1 MKQLLILFSL
11 FLFSCQSF
19 AQPTWIQRTYFELYN
34 PYQNH
39 DSLTGMREI
48 EIGDDGAI
56 YVLAFCNQDAD
67 ERLMKF
73 EPDSGT
79 LLWENFVG
87 GHGGITGHMVSAVS
101 STRDSGCVITKNDWG
116 FVGFP
121 QVFGKI
127 EKYSRNGF
135 LQWSHDFDIT
145 NSTVAYTNAAVD
157 VAENSYGNIFAMV
170 GDGYIDTLFEFD
182 KNGNIIFQTGNVV
195 GYNLFR
201 VSDGELLVFTQH
213 QTIDRID
220 STGFIYWSLPCQG
233 VLGADSTIAYIL
245 TQSGI
250 QKVQLSTGQI
260 LWTKSFPFGLSSVVV
275 LADGGFIGCSG
286 KIPRGVFDIS
296 PVPYYLQNSQIPG
309 SISRVD
315 SSGNIIWTK
324 QYDFPKYGLSCVK
337 RLNSGNIVTGGAFMF
352 TNCFYNYPRDYSSFI
367 ATLDSS
373 GNSVLDSISYTWP
386 GDANN
391 NQYVSLVDDVLN
403 TGIALG
409 YSGPHRD
416 TLLTPFTSFPFTG
429 IHSDYAIDWATS
441 FNNAVNHKHADFN
454 GDGRIDTT
462 DMLMY
467 GIDYPMPCT
476 IPNWRMKNDK
486 NQSAFIPDLKFS
498 ALSNSVQAGDT
509 IRYYIILGSGLIP
522 VDTIYG
528 LAFHTNYAYDFQD
541 SETSLDFINGHLGSA
556 GLDLFTSFPAH
567 DPSQTNLAAVW
578 CRTDRHDV
586 YNVINDTLG
595 ILKISTDPTWTT
607 ITSLNLRVVEL
618 KAVKFDESLVN
629 LNVIIDSV
637 VVFPIGSGIESM
649 LTQNTRVYP
658 NPVNSKLTISGIP
671 SEIKSDQI
679 ELTDLLG
686 VKMPDAK
693 IRVINSDNSISLDLS
708 NYTNGIYYIKFTG
721 YESDF
726 VRKIIVQH

>member
-1 MKQLLILFSL
+1 MKLFYSFLLLLSINELA
-11 FLFSCQSF
+11 F
-19 AQPTWIQRTYFELYN
+19 AQSTWIQRTYFELYN

-39 DSLTGMREI
+39 DSLTGLREI
-48 EIGDDGAI
+48 EIGADGAI
-56 YVLAFCNQDAD
+56 YVLAFCNQDGQ

-73 EPDSGT
+73 QPDTGG
-79 LLWENFVG
+79 LIWENSIG
-87 GHGGITGHMVSAVS
+87 WHGGMTGQMS
-101 STRDSGCVITKNDWG
+101 SGMSTTQDSGCVITINDWG
-116 FVGFP
+116 NTSDDGR
-121 QVFGKI
+121 I
-127 EKYSRNGF
+127 EKYNIDGA
-135 LQWSHDFDIT
+135 LQWSCDF
-145 NSTVAYTNAAVD
+145 SSVTVPNAVID
-157 VAENSYGNIFAMV
+157 VTENSFGNIYALV
-170 GDGYIDTLFEFD
+170 GDINVATLFELD
-182 KNGNIIFQTGNVV
+182 RSGTQIFQTILPGGFNI
-195 GYNLFR
+195 FP
-201 VSDGELLVFTQH
+201 VSNGELLIFTRQYALN
-213 QTIDRID
+213 RID
-220 STGFIYWSLPCQG
+220 STGFVKWSIPCQG
-233 VLGADSTIAYIL
+233 VLGADTSIAFVL
-245 TQSGI
+245 NQSGV
-250 QKVQLSTGQI
+250 QKIQLSTGQI
-260 LWTKSFPFGLSSVVV
+260 LWTKTFPFGLSSVVV
-275 LADGGFIGCSG
+275 LNDGGFIGSSG
-286 KIPRGVFDIS
+286 EIPRGVSENS

-324 QYDFPKYGLSCVK
+324 QFDFPKYGLSCVN
-337 RLNSGNIVTGGAFMF
+337 RLSSGNIITGGAFMF

-416 TLLTPFTSFPFTG
+416 TLQTPFSLLPYSG

-441 FNNAVNHKHADFN
+441 FNNTVNHKHADFN

-476 IPNWRMKNDK
+476 IPNWRMKNNKD
-486 NQSAFIPDLKFS
+486 QSSFIPNLKFS

-528 LAFHTNYAYDFQD
+528 LAFHSNYNYDFQNA
-541 SETSLDFINGHLGSA
+541 ETGLDFMNGHLGSA
-556 GLDLFTSFPAH
+556 GMDLFTSFPPH
-567 DPSQTNLAAVW
+567 DAYQTNLGAVW

-586 YNVINDTLG
+586 YNEINDTLG
-595 ILKISTDPTWTT
+595 ILQISTDPTWTT
-607 ITSLNLRVVEL
+607 IKPLNLRVVEL
-618 KAVKFDESLVN
+618 KAVKFDESIVD

-637 VVFPIGSGIESM
+637 VVFPIGSGVESM
-649 LTQNTRVYP
+649 LAQNTRIYP
-658 NPVNSKLTISGIP
+658 NPVNSKLTITGIP
-671 SEIKSDQI
+671 SEIKSDPI
-679 ELTDLLG
+679 ELTDILG

-693 IRVINSDNSISLDLS
+693 IMVINSENSVTLDLS
-708 NYTNGIYYIKFTG
+708 NYPNGIYFIKFTG
-721 YESDF
+721 YGSDF